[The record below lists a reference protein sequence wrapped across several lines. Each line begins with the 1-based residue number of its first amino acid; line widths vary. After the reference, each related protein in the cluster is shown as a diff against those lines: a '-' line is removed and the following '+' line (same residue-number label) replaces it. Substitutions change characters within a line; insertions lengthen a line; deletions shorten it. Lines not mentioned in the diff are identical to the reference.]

1 MNTLDVDRIVRTLQ
15 DVLPPRPETRTA
27 VPLHEPEIAGNEWA
41 YVKECLD
48 SSWVSTEGSFVNRFE
63 RDLERVTG
71 ARFAVATVTGTAAL
85 HLCLITAGVEPGDE
99 VIVPTLTYVATA
111 NAVSFCGASPHF
123 ADSEESTLGLDP
135 VKLDDHLRDIAD
147 FQGGVCVNR
156 RTGRRIRAVVPMH
169 TFGHPVDLDP
179 LVEVC
184 ARFGLLLIEDA
195 AESLGTLYKGRHTG
209 TAGRLGSLSFNG
221 NKIVTTGG
229 GGAVLTDDPAL
240 AESARHLSTNAKQ
253 PHRWSLFH
261 DRIAQNY
268 RMPSLNAALGCAQLE
283 RLPEFVDRKR
293 ALAERYLQAFDGM
306 EGVRV
311 FREPGHARSNYWLN
325 VLLLAPELAD
335 GLDTLLERTHEA
347 GLKTRPA
354 WHPMHRLPMYLDSPR
369 MDLSVAEG
377 LIARIL
383 NLPSSA
389 RLADLAPHG

>member
-1 MNTLDVDRIVRTLQ
+1 MSSLDVERIVRTLQ
-15 DVLPPRPETRTA
+15 DALPARPELPEII
-27 VPLHEPEIAGNEWA
+27 PLHEPEMAGNEWV

-48 SSWVSTEGSFVNRFE
+48 TNWVSTEGSFVNRFE
-63 RDLERVTG
+63 RELERVTC

-85 HLCLITAGVEPGDE
+85 HLCLIAAGVEPGDE

-123 ADSEESTLGLDP
+123 ADSEERTLGLDP
-135 VKLDDHLRDIAD
+135 EKLSDHLREIAD
-147 FQGGVCVNR
+147 LDGGVCVNR

-179 LVEVC
+179 FVELC
-184 ARFGLLLIEDA
+184 ARFHLFLIEDA

-209 TAGRLGSLSFNG
+209 TMGRIAALSFNG

-229 GGAVLTDDPAL
+229 GGAVLTDDPEL
-240 AESARHLSTNAKQ
+240 AETVRHLSTNAKR
-253 PHRWSLFH
+253 PHKWSLFH
-261 DRIAQNY
+261 DRVAHNY
-268 RMPSLNAALGCAQLE
+268 RMPSLNAAVGCAQLE
-283 RLPEFVDRKR
+283 RLSGFVDRKR
-293 ALAERYLQAFDGM
+293 ALAERYIERFQGM
-306 EGVRV
+306 DGVRI
-311 FREPGHARSNYWLN
+311 FREPAFARSNYWLN
-325 VLLLAPELAD
+325 ALLLDPELAG
-335 GLDTLLERTHEA
+335 GLDALLERTNEL

-354 WHPMHRLPMYLDSPR
+354 WHPMHRLPMYLESPR

-389 RLADLAPHG
+389 RLAG